1 MDTKAL
7 LASMTIE
14 EKARLLTGAASMSTA
29 KIERLG
35 IAGRRLADG
44 PHGLRTKLQDHCT
57 SFPTLCTLASS
68 WNKKTAFRMG
78 QALAAECLHR
88 GISMILGP
96 GINIKRTPLCGRN
109 FEYMSEDPVLSG
121 EMAAGY
127 INGLESCGVGACLK
141 HFAANNQEVNRAE
154 VSVNVEERV
163 LRELYLKGFEIALKK
178 SSPAAVMCSY
188 NKINSVWSSENPF
201 LLKEVLR
208 EEWQYDGMVVSDWGA
223 VHDVCRAL
231 AAGLDLQMPPNKDM
245 EQSIKQGLAEQKITE
260 KQLDQAVL
268 HILDFVFSYPEKEIS
283 YDRTQQHQAARDI
296 AADSIVLLKNEKETL
311 PLSADKH
318 KKIVVMGEFAHKPLI
333 CGHGSSQVLI
343 EEEAVDSP
351 VEELR
356 KRMPQS
362 EITYLEYYKKGEYPT
377 KSVFSSI
384 AEFRNIIKDV
394 DAVILFIGDMESD
407 NAEISDKRT
416 IRINPK
422 YELFIQYA
430 CKNAKQV
437 IVVIQSGGAVILDE
451 YCTRNTD
458 AIVEMGLGGEGAGS
472 AIADVLCGNINPSGK
487 LSETFPKAERR
498 DLEYPGTNMRVVYKE
513 GFDVGYRY
521 YDKHP
526 EEIAYPFGHGLSY
539 TEFSY
544 RDLSLDMTETEL
556 HLTFYLQNIGRR
568 DGSEVY
574 QIYVGNPYGTLER
587 PIKELKYFDKV
598 TLRCGE
604 EKKIEVSIPIGDL
617 AQYNTMLHQWVT
629 ECGRFDVYVG
639 SSSQDIRLMESV
651 FYQGA
656 VPYSIQAVGEDMI
669 G

>member
-14 EKARLLTGAASMSTA
+14 EKARLITGAASMSTA
-29 KIERLG
+29 KIERLK
-35 IAGRRLADG
+35 IEGRRLADG

-57 SFPTLCTLASS
+57 SFPTLCAVASS

-78 QALAAECLHR
+78 QALAMECLHR

-127 INGLESCGVGACLK
+127 INGLEACGVGACIK
-141 HFAANNQEVNRAE
+141 HFAANNQEIGRAE

-163 LRELYLKGFEIALKK
+163 LREIYLKGFEIALKK

-188 NKINSVWSSENPF
+188 NKINSIWSSENPF

-208 EEWQYDGMVVSDWGA
+208 EEWQYDGMVISDWGA
-223 VHDVCRAL
+223 VHDGCRAL

-245 EQSIKQGLAEQKITE
+245 EQIIKQGLAEQKITQ

-268 HILDFVFSYPEKEIS
+268 HILDFVFGYPEQKIS
-283 YDRTQQHQAARDI
+283 YDRVAQHQTACDI
-296 AADSIVLLKNEKETL
+296 AADSIVLLKNDQETL
-311 PLSADKH
+311 PLSPDKH
-318 KKIVVMGEFAHKPLI
+318 KKIVVTGEFAHKPLI
-333 CGHGSSQVLI
+333 CGHGSSQVLMS
-343 EEEAVDSP
+343 EEEIDSP

-384 AEFRNIIKDV
+384 VEFRTIIQDA

-451 YCTRNTD
+451 YCIKHTD
-458 AIVEMGLGGEGAGS
+458 AIVEMWLGGEGAGS
-472 AIADVLCGNINPSGK
+472 AIADVLCGRVNPSGK
-487 LSETFPKAERR
+487 LAETFPKTERR
-498 DLEYPGTNMRVVYKE
+498 DFDYPGNGMRVVYQE

-526 EEIAYPFGHGLSY
+526 EDIAYPFGHGLSY
-539 TEFSY
+539 TEFAY
-544 RDLSLDMTETEL
+544 RDLTLHMTETEL
-556 HLTFYLQNIGRR
+556 QVTFWLENIGKRN
-568 DGSEVY
+568 GSEVY
-574 QIYVGNPYGTLER
+574 QIYVGNPYGTLVR

-598 TLRCGE
+598 ALACGE
-604 EKKIEVSIPIGDL
+604 EKHIAVSIPIADL

-639 SSSQDIRLMESV
+639 SSSQDIRLMDSV
-651 FYQGA
+651 LYQGT
-656 VPYSIQAVGEDMI
+656 VPYSIQAVSEDMI

>member
-260 KQLDQAVL
+260 KQLD
-268 HILDFVFSYPEKEIS
+268 
-283 YDRTQQHQAARDI
+283 
-296 AADSIVLLKNEKETL
+296 
-311 PLSADKH
+311 
-318 KKIVVMGEFAHKPLI
+318 
-333 CGHGSSQVLI
+333 
-343 EEEAVDSP
+343 
-351 VEELR
+351 
-356 KRMPQS
+356 
-362 EITYLEYYKKGEYPT
+362 
-377 KSVFSSI
+377 
-384 AEFRNIIKDV
+384 
-394 DAVILFIGDMESD
+394 
-407 NAEISDKRT
+407 
-416 IRINPK
+416 
-422 YELFIQYA
+422 
-430 CKNAKQV
+430 
-437 IVVIQSGGAVILDE
+437 
-451 YCTRNTD
+451 
-458 AIVEMGLGGEGAGS
+458 
-472 AIADVLCGNINPSGK
+472 
-487 LSETFPKAERR
+487 
-498 DLEYPGTNMRVVYKE
+498 
-513 GFDVGYRY
+513 
-521 YDKHP
+521 
-526 EEIAYPFGHGLSY
+526 
-539 TEFSY
+539 
-544 RDLSLDMTETEL
+544 
-556 HLTFYLQNIGRR
+556 
-568 DGSEVY
+568 
-574 QIYVGNPYGTLER
+574 
-587 PIKELKYFDKV
+587 
-598 TLRCGE
+598 
-604 EKKIEVSIPIGDL
+604 
-617 AQYNTMLHQWVT
+617 
-629 ECGRFDVYVG
+629 
-639 SSSQDIRLMESV
+639 
-651 FYQGA
+651 
-656 VPYSIQAVGEDMI
+656 
-669 G
+669 

>member
-1 MDTKAL
+1 M
-7 LASMTIE
+7 
-14 EKARLLTGAASMSTA
+14 
-29 KIERLG
+29 
-35 IAGRRLADG
+35 
-44 PHGLRTKLQDHCT
+44 
-57 SFPTLCTLASS
+57 
-68 WNKKTAFRMG
+68 
-78 QALAAECLHR
+78 
-88 GISMILGP
+88 
-96 GINIKRTPLCGRN
+96 
-109 FEYMSEDPVLSG
+109 
-121 EMAAGY
+121 
-127 INGLESCGVGACLK
+127 
-141 HFAANNQEVNRAE
+141 
-154 VSVNVEERV
+154 
-163 LRELYLKGFEIALKK
+163 
-178 SSPAAVMCSY
+178 
-188 NKINSVWSSENPF
+188 
-201 LLKEVLR
+201 
-208 EEWQYDGMVVSDWGA
+208 
-223 VHDVCRAL
+223 
-231 AAGLDLQMPPNKDM
+231 
-245 EQSIKQGLAEQKITE
+245 
-260 KQLDQAVL
+260 

-318 KKIVVMGEFAHKPLI
+318 KKIVVTGEFAHKPLI

-451 YCTRNTD
+451 YCTRHTD

-556 HLTFYLQNIGRR
+556 HLAFYLQNIGRR

-598 TLRCGE
+598 ALGCGE